1 MTITALPTPPTR
13 QDPDN
18 FSIRA
23 DQFFS
28 ALPAFATEANAL
40 ATEVNANKNIT
51 VQASNQ
57 AQDDRVLTQ
66 AAAAA
71 VANQQPIANAA
82 RAEQAAVLAETYASQ
97 AQATNPDSPIR
108 LNPRHIT
115 ANFTVPSNY
124 NAGSTGPLYIS
135 EAITVTVQD
144 FATWSIT

>member
-1 MTITALPTPPTR
+1 MTITALPIPPTR

-18 FSIRA
+18 FSTRA

-57 AQDDRVLTQ
+57 AYADRVLTQ

-71 VANQQPIANAA
+71 VTNQQPSANAA
-82 RAEQAAVLAETYASQ
+82 RAEQAAALAQTYASQ

-108 LNPRHIT
+108 LNPRHVT
-115 ANFTVPSNY
+115 VDFTVPGNY

-135 EAITVTVQD
+135 EGATVTVQN